1 MSFWLVDP
9 DSTQKHEAEQIEE
22 LYNYISTMGVN
33 KGVFSYREEKVQ
45 VFNFSE
51 ASFVR
56 TDIVG

>member
-9 DSTQKHEAEQIEE
+9 VSMQRHEAGQIEE
-22 LYNYISTMGVN
+22 LYNYISIMRIN
-33 KGVFSYREEKVQ
+33 KGVFFYREEKVR

-51 ASFVR
+51 ASFVK